1 MKVTGRAHG
10 VMATQTMPETI
21 VPVKAALFFWF
32 YFACSCM
39 FGVAWAV
46 LYFFFFT
53 LGLYFITIHFILRC
67 FADVMRMLTLSL
79 ALSTQHNTLQDKNGV
94 LHTTSPVFSFAQE
107 KVVHDIYCQSKF
119 VLLCCPNLLDS
130 LQMQVLKYYLFMP
143 DGFWMLFCHLGDG
156 VWQQVFVEALLCLL
170 FFCMYV

>member
-1 MKVTGRAHG
+1 M
-10 VMATQTMPETI
+10 
-21 VPVKAALFFWF
+21 
-32 YFACSCM
+32 SS
-39 FGVAWAV
+39 AV
-46 LYFFFFT
+46 FFFFT

-130 LQMQVLKYYLFMP
+130 LQMQVLKYYLFIYARWLLNAFLSSW
-143 DGFWMLFCHLGDG
+143 GWG
-156 VWQQVFVEALLCLL
+156 VAAGVCRGTSLSAFFFLYVCLESVIHSTTALYSYHSL
-170 FFCMYV
+170 